1 MYKSI
6 IVNGKINN
14 KAIDY
19 RSSPTYNLSVISHPK
34 NILKIMIE
42 DKEFR
47 FLKACRGELTDVT
60 PIWFMRQAGRYMK
73 AYRDLK
79 EKYSFLELCK
89 NPELAT
95 EVTLQP
101 LDVLRVD
108 AAIIF
113 ADILLPLEPM
123 GTGLEF
129 TAGDGPVIPRPVKN
143 QKDIEKLRPVN
154 AEEDLGFVGDA
165 IRQVRKEIS
174 GKMPLIGFAG
184 APFTLCS
191 YMIEGGK
198 SRDFTTTK
206 LMMFETPELWNLLM
220 DKVCT
225 MLVDY
230 LKMQVK
236 AGAQALQIFDSWV
249 GCMSPQDYEKY
260 IMPHTRRI
268 ISKLKE
274 TGVPIINFTTGTST
288 LLDSVAKAG
297 GDVISFDWRI
307 NIDDAW
313 NKIGHDRSIQGN
325 LDPTLLFAPI
335 PIIRERVHDI
345 MKRVNGRSGHIFN
358 LGHGILQH
366 TPVDHVKA
374 VVDMVH
380 EYQHE

>member
-1 MYKSI
+1 MEE
-6 IVNGKINN
+6 N
-14 KAIDY
+14 
-19 RSSPTYNLSVISHPK
+19 
-34 NILKIMIE
+34 
-42 DKEFR
+42 KEFR
-47 FLKACRGELTDVT
+47 FLKACRGAETDVT
-60 PIWFMRQAGRYMK
+60 PVWFMRQAGRYMK

-79 EKYSFLELCK
+79 EKYSFLEMCK
-89 NPELAT
+89 NSDLAT

-101 LDVLRVD
+101 LDVLGVD

-143 QKDIEKLRPVN
+143 QKDVEKLSLIN

-165 IRQVRKEIS
+165 IRKVRGEIAE
-174 GKMPLIGFAG
+174 KMPLIGFSG

-198 SRDFTTTK
+198 SRDFTSTK
-206 LMMFETPELWNLLM
+206 LMMFEAPKMWNLLM

-225 MLVDY
+225 VLVDY

-249 GCMSPQDYEKY
+249 GCMGPQDYEKY
-260 IMPHTRRI
+260 VMPHTRRV
-268 ISKLKE
+268 ISGLQE
-274 TGVPIINFTTGTST
+274 MGVPIINFSTGTST
-288 LLDSVAKAG
+288 LLDTVAKAG

-313 NKIGHDRSIQGN
+313 KKIGYDRSIQGN

-335 PIIRERVHDI
+335 SVIRDRVLEI
-345 MKRVNGRSGHIFN
+345 MRRVGGRPGHIFN

-374 VVDMVH
+374 IVDMVH

>member
-1 MYKSI
+1 MKE
-6 IVNGKINN
+6 N
-14 KAIDY
+14 
-19 RSSPTYNLSVISHPK
+19 
-34 NILKIMIE
+34 
-42 DKEFR
+42 KEFR
-47 FLKACRGELTDVT
+47 FLKACRGAQTDVT

-79 EKYSFLELCK
+79 EKYSFLEMCK
-89 NPELAT
+89 NSDLAT

-101 LDVLRVD
+101 LDVLGVD

-143 QKDIEKLRPVN
+143 KKDIEKLSPIN

-165 IRQVRKEIS
+165 IRKVRGEIAE
-174 GKMPLIGFAG
+174 KMPLIGFSG

-198 SRDFTTTK
+198 SRDFTSTK
-206 LMMFETPELWNLLM
+206 LMMFEAPEMWDLLM

-225 MLVDY
+225 VLVDY
-230 LKMQVK
+230 LKMQAK

-249 GCMSPQDYEKY
+249 GCMGPQDYEKY
-260 IMPHTRRI
+260 VMPHTRRVI
-268 ISKLKE
+268 NELQDM
-274 TGVPIINFTTGTST
+274 GVPIINFSTGTST
-288 LLDSVAKAG
+288 ILDTVAKAG

-313 NKIGHDRSIQGN
+313 KKIGYDRSIQGN

-335 PIIRERVHDI
+335 PVIRDRVLEI
-345 MKRVNGRSGHIFN
+345 MRRVGGRPGHIFN

-374 VVDMVH
+374 IVDMVH